1 MDLLY
6 LIDRLEEQVA
16 GAQRM
21 PIGNRAVLDR
31 RELLDTIDQLR
42 VAVPSEVREAREI
55 VEEMDAIRRNTEEEA
70 RLMLARAE
78 EQAATA
84 LDDHKLTRAA
94 RERAAEIVAE
104 AEVRAEERAAEA
116 NAEMAGRIEES
127 RVVARQQM
135 AAADEYA
142 RQLLTKLE
150 YQLRSFERSVQ
161 SGLEQLSASPA
172 EAGAQPAVSPAQ
184 MDAFLADAAAAP
196 RSLGEAERRVS
207 GDIGSDPIDFTGLD
221 HRDTQAQQ
229 QPEPVAPDEGVI
241 DDFAMPP
248 LDDERTRFEVVE
260 PTAEREPIDKPE
272 PERVEEPAEERETA
286 APAAGAGARGPAN
299 GTS

>member
-42 VAVPSEVREAREI
+42 VAVPNEVREAREI
-55 VEEMDAIRRNTEEEA
+55 VDEMDAIRRNTEEEA

-78 EQAATA
+78 EQASTA

-104 AEVRAEERAAEA
+104 AEARAEERAAQA
-116 NAEMAGRIEES
+116 NTEMAGRIEES
-127 RVVARQQM
+127 RVVAAQQM

-161 SGLEQLSASPA
+161 SGLEQLSAAPP
-172 EAGAQPAVSPAQ
+172 GAATEPAVSPAQ

-207 GDIGSDPIDFTGLD
+207 GDFGSEPIQFTGPD
-221 HRDTQAQQ
+221 HQEAHAQRE
-229 QPEPVAPDEGVI
+229 PEPVAPDAGVI
-241 DDFAMPP
+241 DDFSMPP

-260 PTAEREPIDKPE
+260 PTAERGAVDEQE
-272 PERVEEPAEERETA
+272 PERVEEPVGERETA
-286 APAAGAGARGPAN
+286 APTAGAGARGPAN

>member
-1 MDLLY
+1 
-6 LIDRLEEQVA
+6 
-16 GAQRM
+16 
-21 PIGNRAVLDR
+21 
-31 RELLDTIDQLR
+31 
-42 VAVPSEVREAREI
+42 
-55 VEEMDAIRRNTEEEA
+55 
-70 RLMLARAE
+70 MLARAE
-78 EQAATA
+78 EQASTA
-84 LDDHKLTRAA
+84 LDDHKVTRAA

-172 EAGAQPAVSPAQ
+172 EAGAQPAVSPAE

-207 GDIGSDPIDFTGLD
+207 GEVRSDPIDFTGFEHPD
-221 HRDTQAQQ
+221 ARPERE
-229 QPEPVAPDEGVI
+229 PEPLTPDEGVI

-260 PTAEREPIDKPE
+260 PTAERAPVHEPE
-272 PERVEEPAEERETA
+272 PERVEEPVEERETA
-286 APAAGAGARGPAN
+286 APPAAAGARGPAN